1 MKSVKTPASA
11 KTKSRVSSGRT
22 SSAASTKTSANTSIM
37 KYHLFQVSAGWVGL
51 IGAGHGLRRLS
62 LQPTPQDSLEGLG
75 SDLER
80 SENDPSFF
88 AKEQECLERYF
99 SGDSSA
105 LDEIELDLAGAPP
118 FFSAAWKACRSIPA
132 GETRSY
138 AWLAAEAGSPL
149 AVRAAGQA
157 MARNPFALVIP
168 CHRVIASDG
177 DLRGYGAG
185 GLTVKAELL
194 NMEHDHRIKSEN

>member
-1 MKSVKTPASA
+1 
-11 KTKSRVSSGRT
+11 
-22 SSAASTKTSANTSIM
+22 M
-37 KYHLFQVSAGWVGL
+37 KYHLFQVSAGW
-51 IGAGHGLRRLS
+51 IGVMGSGHGLRRLS

-75 SDLER
+75 TDLER
-80 SENDPSFF
+80 SENNPSFF

-99 SGDSSA
+99 SGDTRA
-105 LDEIELDLAGAPP
+105 LDEIELDFAGAPP
-118 FFSAAWKACRSIPA
+118 FFSAAWKACRSIPV

-194 NMEHDHRIKSEN
+194 NMEHDHRTKSEN